1 MNERFFKIKTK
12 LLKKSKI
19 YDHINIKE
27 INIKNDP
34 TNNLFRG
41 RKKTNE
47 KILKKVNKDDISNQ
61 ISSLSYLLS
70 DYTKTSTKNL
80 KLINELKTENDLLL
94 SELDNNLQKSALFNK
109 KTDEVFHDLIVQYS
123 NKGYK
128 IPNLDRSHNLFK
140 RTPLLIENKEDV
152 DVYYQDDPTTKG
164 NFITDIN
171 DFKEKNWVFLN
182 KLNKE
187 CHKAKTFF
195 SANHFS
201 MDSNRINRSDLK
213 IQNNPFEI
221 KKNEDIINNLLEEID
236 KLKEAIKKEE
246 EKNLIF
252 SYNSK
257 YKRNNY
263 NRKLSQ
269 SINAFNIFNN
279 SNRQINKK
287 KFSLINNNPNKRKLS
302 EFNLITE
309 VNKNKKN
316 LINKNN
322 KENISNI
329 FSEEESNKYK
339 KLKIPG
345 SEKLKKEIKLYFSK
359 NDKKNLFGKLKKSS
373 ADIFEKIRDIKKKI
387 KKKDILR
394 IHNDYFNFSRAHNEK
409 IKKIRL
415 LEKKICNLDK
425 VFIKQTI
432 GKSFE
437 DT

>member
-1 MNERFFKIKTK
+1 MNERIFKVKTK

-19 YDHINIKE
+19 YEQINIKE

-34 TNNLFRG
+34 TNSLFRE

-47 KILKKVNKDDISNQ
+47 KFLKKVKKDDISNQ

-70 DYTKTSTKNL
+70 EYTKTSKKNL
-80 KLINELKTENDLLL
+80 KLINELKTENDFLL
-94 SELDNNLQKSALFNK
+94 SGLNNNLQKSALFNK
-109 KTDEVFHDLIVQYS
+109 KTDEVFHNLIVQYN

-140 RTPLLIENKEDV
+140 RSPLLIENKDDV
-152 DVYYQDDPTTKG
+152 DVFYQDDPSTKG
-164 NFITDIN
+164 NFITDIS
-171 DFKEKNWVFLN
+171 DFKEKNWLFLN

-195 SANHFS
+195 SAKHLNI
-201 MDSNRINRSDLK
+201 DSNRINSNDLD
-213 IQNNPFEI
+213 NPFGV
-221 KKNEDIINNLLEEID
+221 KKINKDNNSINNLLEEINN
-236 KLKEAIKKEE
+236 LKNAIKKEE

-252 SYNSK
+252 SYTSK
-257 YKRNNY
+257 YRNNY
-263 NRKLSQ
+263 IRKHSQ

-279 SNRQINKK
+279 SNQQIFKK
-287 KFSLINNNPNKRKLS
+287 KLSLINNNPNKRKLS

-309 VNKNKKN
+309 VNKNKKK
-316 LINKNN
+316 LINKSD
-322 KENISNI
+322 KSILY
-329 FSEEESNKYK
+329 SEEKINDHKSM
-339 KLKIPG
+339 KIPG

-359 NDKKNLFGKLKKSS
+359 NDKKKMFENLKASN
-373 ADIFEKIRDIKKKI
+373 ADVLEKIGDIKRKI
-387 KKKDILR
+387 RKKDILS
-394 IHNDYFNFSRAHNEK
+394 IHNNYLNFSRAHNNK
-409 IKKIRL
+409 IKLIRK

-425 VFIKQTI
+425 VLIQRTI

>member
-1 MNERFFKIKTK
+1 MNERFFKVKTK

-19 YDHINIKE
+19 YEQINIKE

-34 TNNLFRG
+34 INNLFRG

-47 KILKKVNKDDISNQ
+47 KNLKIVNKDDISNQ

-80 KLINELKTENDLLL
+80 KLINELKNENDFLL

-109 KTDEVFHDLIVQYS
+109 KTDEVFHDLIVQYG

-152 DVYYQDDPTTKG
+152 DVFYQDDPSTKG

-171 DFKEKNWVFLN
+171 DFKEKNWLFLN
-182 KLNKE
+182 KLDKE
-187 CHKAKTFF
+187 CHKVKSFF
-195 SANHFS
+195 SSKHFS
-201 MDSNRINRSDLK
+201 MDSNRVNPSELK
-213 IQNNPFEI
+213 IQNNPFEV
-221 KKNEDIINNLLEEID
+221 KKRSEKNDINNLLEEINKIKD
-236 KLKEAIKKEE
+236 AIKKEE
-246 EKNLIF
+246 EKNIIF

-257 YKRNNY
+257 YRVNNF
-263 NRKLSQ
+263 NRKHSHL
-269 SINAFNIFNN
+269 INAFNIFNN
-279 SNRQINKK
+279 SNQRLIKK
-287 KFSLINNNPNKRKLS
+287 KVSLINNTPNKRKYS

-316 LINKNN
+316 LINNSDKS
-322 KENISNI
+322 ILY
-329 FSEEESNKYK
+329 SEEKLNEYK
-339 KLKIPG
+339 RMKIPG

-359 NDKKNLFGKLKKSS
+359 NDIKKKFGKLKTSN
-373 ADIFEKIRDIKKKI
+373 ADLLEKIEDTKRTIR
-387 KKKDILR
+387 KKDILR
-394 IHNDYFNFSRAHNEK
+394 LHNNYFNFTRAHTEK
-409 IKKIRL
+409 IKLIRH
-415 LEKKICNLDK
+415 LEKKLCNLDK
-425 VFIKQTI
+425 MFIQQTI

>member
-1 MNERFFKIKTK
+1 MNERFFKVKTK

-19 YDHINIKE
+19 YEQINIKE

-47 KILKKVNKDDISNQ
+47 KILKIVNKDDISNQ

-80 KLINELKTENDLLL
+80 KLINELKTENDFLL

-109 KTDEVFHDLIVQYS
+109 KTDEVFHDLIVQYG

-152 DVYYQDDPTTKG
+152 DIFYQDDPSTKG

-171 DFKEKNWVFLN
+171 DFKEKNWLFLN
-182 KLNKE
+182 KLDKE
-187 CHKAKTFF
+187 CHKVKSFF
-195 SANHFS
+195 SSKHFS
-201 MDSNRINRSDLK
+201 MDSNRVNPSELK
-213 IQNNPFEI
+213 IQNNPFEV
-221 KKNEDIINNLLEEID
+221 KKRSEKNDINNLLEEINKIKD
-236 KLKEAIKKEE
+236 AIKKEE
-246 EKNLIF
+246 EKNIIF

-257 YKRNNY
+257 YRVNNF
-263 NRKLSQ
+263 NRKHSHL
-269 SINAFNIFNN
+269 INAFNIFNN
-279 SNRQINKK
+279 SNQRLIKK
-287 KFSLINNNPNKRKLS
+287 KVSLINNTPNKRKYS

-316 LINKNN
+316 LINNSDKS
-322 KENISNI
+322 ILY
-329 FSEEESNKYK
+329 SEEKLNEYK
-339 KLKIPG
+339 RMKIPG

-359 NDKKNLFGKLKKSS
+359 NDIKKKFGKLKTSN
-373 ADIFEKIRDIKKKI
+373 ADLLEKIEDTKRTIR
-387 KKKDILR
+387 KKDILR
-394 IHNDYFNFSRAHNEK
+394 LHNNYFNFTRAHTEK
-409 IKKIRL
+409 IKLIRH
-415 LEKKICNLDK
+415 LEKKLCNLDK
-425 VFIKQTI
+425 MFIQQTI